1 MNAKLILLN
10 LIIFISGCSGF
21 ETHHIDPEF
30 IAYVADYQR
39 ISLEEGKAAYRT
51 TIEFRDPSEFKT
63 SQQGTQAG
71 VTKVTYDYN
80 LREYQAIIII
90 NPSIWASLSLEGKRE
105 LIYHELFHAQYL
117 AKHTVG
123 GLMNPYL
130 QCGSGRICPEGFV
143 DSMLRDALRGRK

>member
-51 TIEFRDPSEFKT
+51 TIEFRDPSQFKV
-63 SQQGTQAG
+63 SEQGTQAG

-80 LREYQAIIII
+80 LREYQAYIMI
-90 NPSIWASLSLEGKRE
+90 NPAIWALLSSDGRRE
-105 LIYHELFHAQYL
+105 LIYHELLHAQYI
-117 AKHTVG
+117 AKHTKG
-123 GLMNPYL
+123 GIMNPYL
-130 QCGSGRICPEGFV
+130 QCGGGEVCSKHYV
-143 DSMLRDALRGRK
+143 DSMLRDYLRGGK